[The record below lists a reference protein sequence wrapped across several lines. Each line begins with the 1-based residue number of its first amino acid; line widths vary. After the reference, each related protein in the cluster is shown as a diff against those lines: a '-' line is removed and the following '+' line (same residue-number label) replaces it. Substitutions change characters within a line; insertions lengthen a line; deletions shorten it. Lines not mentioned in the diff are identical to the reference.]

1 MSVELQTKVHL
12 IDVLCCTWTSDVC
25 AFSITHAD
33 DAGEISFKSLC
44 WSDKAYGAKHL
55 HAGKHLDSK

>member
-1 MSVELQTKVHL
+1 MWVELQTKVHL
-12 IDVLCCTWTSDVC
+12 IDFLCCIRASHVG
-25 AFSITHAD
+25 ALYIRHAD
-33 DAGEISFKSLC
+33 DSGEISFKSLC